1 MIMAFTLLS
10 DVGHQNPQSEHGEIQ
25 LLTLLPAGQ
34 FFWRLP
40 GDPYCF
46 RTCVF
51 TATQIICFAL
61 EVLRQTK
68 PMETHPVATGS
79 IVTNRA
85 MKKGQRIDGEAWV
98 SYGAPISGL
107 FLGPPL

>member
-1 MIMAFTLLS
+1 MTRTVSGPAFS
-10 DVGHQNPQSEHGEIQ
+10 Q
-25 LLTLLPAGQ
+25 LLRSSALPWKCWG
-34 FFWRLP
+34 
-40 GDPYCF
+40 
-46 RTCVF
+46 
-51 TATQIICFAL
+51 
-61 EVLRQTK
+61 QTK